1 MPNPERAF
9 FPPMLLPPLT
19 SSPDVK
25 IDREETVWNGRFALQ
40 RVGFRNRRFDGTFSG
55 PRVWE
60 LLRRG
65 TAAAVLP
72 YDPACDMVVVIEQF
86 RLPAY
91 VAGLQP
97 VMVELAAGLTDGAE
111 LPEATIRREAVE
123 EMGLELGEMERIGD
137 FLLTPGGCDELC
149 TLFAGRVR
157 LGEIGADGLLGVR
170 GLASEQEDIRVRA
183 LPAAHVIEQAL
194 AGAYPNSV
202 ATIGLLWFAAK
213 RDWLRARWA

>member
-1 MPNPERAF
+1 MTD
-9 FPPMLLPPLT
+9 FPT
-19 SSPDVK
+19 SPDVV
-25 IDREETVWNGRFALQ
+25 IDSADTVWNGRFPVQL
-40 RVGFRNRRFDGTFSG
+40 VHFSHRRFDGAMSK
-55 PRVWE
+55 RRSWE

-72 YDPACDMVVVIEQF
+72 YDPVADKVVVIEQF
-86 RLPAY
+86 RLPAFA
-91 VAGLQP
+91 AGLP
-97 VMVELAAGLTDGAE
+97 GTMVELAAGLTDGTESA
-111 LPEATIRREAVE
+111 EATIRREAVE
-123 EMGLELGEMERIGD
+123 EMGLELHQMEPIGR

-149 TLFAGRVR
+149 TLFAGRVH
-157 LGEIGADGLLGVR
+157 LGAVGPDGLLGMR

-213 RDWLRARWA
+213 RDWLRARWLA